1 MSRAL
6 RKVDG
11 VIAAKVSLEEKRAEV
26 QYLHARVTPEALL
39 QAVEKAGFSGR
50 VLEVPETDTISDMC
64 GTNRTHI
71 VGEGKVSGVFLE

>member
-26 QYLHARVTPEALL
+26 QYLRGRVTPEALL

-50 VLEVPETDTISDMC
+50 VLEVPETDTIID
-64 GTNRTHI
+64 I
-71 VGEGKVSGVFLE
+71 